1 MEEKKTTTSRRR
13 IRKPAAKAKGAEAA
27 KATTGTKA
35 VKKAK
40 AAAKTPVRRRTT
52 KQAEGSRRKA
62 NENQPTV
69 RIIPLGGIGEV
80 GKNMTVIEYENDIIV
95 VDCGMTFPQS
105 DMLGIDYVIP
115 DVSYLAK
122 NKEKIRGFLFTH
134 GHEDHI
140 GATPFI
146 LKDFKN
152 VPIYGGRLTLALI
165 DHKMEEH
172 RIKGIRSNAIK
183 PGSKVKL
190 GCFTITFLKVSHSIA
205 DAYALAIETPVGTIL
220 HTGDFKVDYTPL
232 DGEMMDLAAF
242 ANLGRKGVQLLMSE
256 STNSERPGYTM
267 SEQRVAKS
275 FDDLFAQATGRIFVA
290 TFASNVSRIQQ
301 IIKIAESRGRK
312 IYVAGRS
319 LQRITEIATEIGY
332 LKIRKGT
339 LLDDR
344 QLDFVDPDQ
353 VVILTTGSQGEPLSG
368 LVRMSNDEHRTI
380 SIRSDDMVILS
391 SSPIPGNEKAVTNM
405 IDRLIQKGAK
415 VINDRISEVHVS
427 GHACQEE
434 QKLMMALTK
443 PKFFMPIHG
452 EFHHLRQH
460 SITAEEQGIPAANM
474 VTPQIGKV
482 VELTKKGIR
491 LGEDVP
497 SGAVFVD
504 GSGIGDIG
512 NVVLRD
518 RKMLSED
525 GLFIVTLAVD
535 AVTGALISGPEL
547 ISRGFVYVRESEEL
561 LIKARAIVINTVKEL
576 ENKRVAGDYTTLK
589 NSIRSNVRNFLYQQT
604 KRNPMILPIVLD
616 VDQEALNHAKL

>member
-1 MEEKKTTTSRRR
+1 MEEKKKTTTRRR
-13 IRKPAAKAKGAEAA
+13 TRRPAAKSAETA
-27 KATTGTKA
+27 KATTSEKA
-35 VKKAK
+35 VNGQAKKQT
-40 AAAKTPVRRRTT
+40 AAKPAARRRTR
-52 KQAEGSRRKA
+52 QSGAAGSQKKTNA
-62 NENQPTV
+62 NQPTV

-80 GKNMTVIEYENDIIV
+80 GKNMTVIEYEDDIIV

-115 DVSYLAK
+115 DVTYLQN
-122 NKEKIRGFLFTH
+122 NKDKVRGFLFTH

-140 GATPFI
+140 GGTPFI
-146 LKDFKN
+146 LKDFRN

-172 RIKGIRSNAIK
+172 RIKGIKENVIK
-183 PGSKVKL
+183 AGSKVKL
-190 GCFTITFLKVSHSIA
+190 GCFTVTFLKVSHSIA

-242 ANLGRKGVQLLMSE
+242 ANIGRKGVQLLMSE

-275 FDDLFAQATGRIFVA
+275 FDDLFEQATGRIFVA

-301 IIKIAESRGRK
+301 IVKIAERRGK
-312 IYVAGRS
+312 KVFFAGRS
-319 LQRITEIATEIGY
+319 LERITEIATDIGY
-332 LKIRKGT
+332 LKMRKGT
-339 LLDDR
+339 LLNDR
-344 QLDFVDPDQ
+344 QLDAIDPDQ
-353 VVILTTGSQGEPLSG
+353 VVIITTGSQGEPLSG

-380 SIRSDDMVILS
+380 TIRPDDMVILS
-391 SSPIPGNEKAVTNM
+391 SSPIPGNEKAVTMM

-443 PKFFMPIHG
+443 PRFFLPIHG

-460 SITAEEQGIPAANM
+460 AITAEEQGIAPEHM
-474 VTPQIGKV
+474 VTPQIGKI
-482 VELTKKGIR
+482 VELTKNGIR
-491 LGEDVP
+491 LGGDVP
-497 SGAVFVD
+497 SGTVFVD
-504 GSGIGDIG
+504 GSGVGDIG

-535 AVTGALISGPEL
+535 ARTGALVSGPEL

-561 LIKARAIVINTVKEL
+561 LVKARAIVINTVREL

-604 KRNPMILPIVLD
+604 KRSPMILPIVLD
-616 VDQEALNHAKL
+616 VKQEG

>member
-13 IRKPAAKAKGAEAA
+13 IRKPAVKAKGAEAA

-35 VKKAK
+35 AKKAK

-152 VPIYGGRLTLALI
+152 VPVYGGRLTLALI

>member
-1 MEEKKTTTSRRR
+1 MEEKKTTSRRR
-13 IRKPAAKAKGAEAA
+13 TRRPAAKAKGAETA

-35 VKKAK
+35 VKTTKT
-40 AAAKTPVRRRTT
+40 AAKTTVRRKTT
-52 KQAEGSRRKA
+52 KQAAGSKRKA
-62 NENQPTV
+62 NANQPTV

-122 NKEKIRGFLFTH
+122 NKDKIRGFLFTH

-165 DHKMEEH
+165 EHKMEEH
-172 RIKGIRSNAIK
+172 RIKGIKSNVIK

-312 IYVAGRS
+312 VYVAGRS

-380 SIRSDDMVILS
+380 SIRPDDMVILS

-460 SITAEEQGIPAANM
+460 SITAEEQGIPTDHM
-474 VTPQIGKV
+474 VIPQIGKV
-482 VELTKKGIR
+482 VELTKKGIC

>member
-13 IRKPAAKAKGAEAA
+13 IRKPAVKAKGAEAA

-35 VKKAK
+35 AKKAK

-69 RIIPLGGIGEV
+69 RIIPLGGIGEG

>member
-1 MEEKKTTTSRRR
+1 MEEKKTTSRRR
-13 IRKPAAKAKGAEAA
+13 TRRPAAKAKGAETA

-35 VKKAK
+35 VKTTKT
-40 AAAKTPVRRRTT
+40 AAKTTVRRKTT
-52 KQAEGSRRKA
+52 KQAAGSKRKA
-62 NENQPTV
+62 NANQPTV

-165 DHKMEEH
+165 EHKMEEH
-172 RIKGIRSNAIK
+172 RIKGIKSNVIK
-183 PGSKVKL
+183 AGSKVKL

-312 IYVAGRS
+312 VYVAGRS

-380 SIRSDDMVILS
+380 SIRPDDMVILS

-460 SITAEEQGIPAANM
+460 SITAEEQGIPTDHM
-474 VTPQIGKV
+474 VIPQIGKV